1 MQKVSKPTWL
11 INLLSIMLA
20 VVIFPFYLVELC
32 LVLPLFLIA
41 LFISLVLDW
50 WSDRQRTKKVVLLMA
65 RTLGF

>member
-32 LVLPLFLIA
+32 LVLPLLLIA